1 MFLDSRIFC
10 GHLGLKLVLCPRLAG
25 SHGHDVVV
33 HQAITFNAAKSAKQ
47 DSSG

>member
-1 MFLDSRIFC
+1 MKERLCFLI
-10 GHLGLKLVLCPRLAG
+10 LGICLQWQILF
-25 SHGHDVVV
+25 GHDVMV